1 MTMQNT
7 KLKYIQGS
15 ERTLGPDLVEAML
28 LGQGYYQWWDWD
40 FDESDSTVVGTGA
53 YTAIPRSSRVFT
65 GTTAGGSS
73 AFSPKSTNSQMLWS
87 RGQYG
92 NRLDWTKRVTIVV
105 VVVGTNASTNGIA
118 RVKFG
123 TTSRETGPLAR
134 KGIGFRISNRVA
146 AGTAHDGS
154 TEDVVDLNFS
164 LVEDKTHILIAVS
177 DGSGNVDFYIDGV
190 HRGTSTGGPDALG
203 TAAEVFP
210 EIDIL
215 NGVDDSGNTLY
226 FSLFRIGVQQ

>member
-40 FDESDSTVVGTGA
+40 FDDSDFTLVGTGA
-53 YTAIPRSSRVFT
+53 ETHANRSGRLVS
-65 GTTAGGSS
+65 GGTAGGS
-73 AFSPKSTNSQMLWS
+73 AAASPKSTNSHMLWS
-87 RGQYG
+87 REQTA
-92 NRLDWTKRVTIVV
+92 NRLDWTKRVIIVAV
-105 VVVGTNASTNGIA
+105 VEGDSASTNGIV
-118 RVKFG
+118 RIKFG
-123 TTSRETGPLAR
+123 ATSREAGPLAR

-203 TAAEVFP
+203 TSGEVFP

-215 NGVDDSGNTLY
+215 NGVDDSQNRLY